1 MGLSTL
7 ALAWTGSVLATGV
20 ALFGLGLGWSFS
32 YVAAT
37 SELVDLARPAERGRL
52 VGFNDLLLGATGAG
66 LALLGGLAY
75 SHAGR
80 NSVARRRSGG
90 HAARTLDHGHA
101 PPAGLAARS
110 RGLTRRC
117 EVLAGCGSL
126 RGFRPG
132 ALVPPTAVLAE
143 HGIEEPTPCKTL
155 RLY

>member
-80 NSVARRRSGG
+80 NSVALGGAVVVTLPALWITVTRR
-90 HAARTLDHGHA
+90 
-101 PPAGLAARS
+101 PPASLQEAA
-110 RGLTRRC
+110 
-117 EVLAGCGSL
+117 A
-126 RGFRPG
+126 
-132 ALVPPTAVLAE
+132 
-143 HGIEEPTPCKTL
+143 
-155 RLY
+155 